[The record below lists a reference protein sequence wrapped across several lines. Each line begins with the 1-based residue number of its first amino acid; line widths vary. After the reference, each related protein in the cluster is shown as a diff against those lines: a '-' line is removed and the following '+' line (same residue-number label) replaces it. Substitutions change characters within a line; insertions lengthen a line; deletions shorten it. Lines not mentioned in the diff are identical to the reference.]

1 MNAGC
6 DNGNLLQSN
15 YCNTY
20 ESWKTGGPPGTEYN
34 RSTSG
39 CFEMQTFENWFETV
53 ALPHLK
59 NLNAKETIVVD
70 NSIMHSSAEVIKQCE
85 ENYIAFVFFT
95 TRFNSYPLPSRC
107 IFVRFLK
114 QAWRNI
120 LAEEK
125 S

>member
-1 MNAGC
+1 MLAVIMAIC
-6 DNGNLLQSN
+6 
-15 YCNTY
+15 YKATNTY

-85 ENYIAFVFFT
+85 ENYIALVFLPLGSIHILYLLDVFLFV
-95 TRFNSYPLPSRC
+95 S
-107 IFVRFLK
+107 
-114 QAWRNI
+114 
-120 LAEEK
+120 
-125 S
+125 